1 METILIYNV
10 LRQHTRGVG
19 DAVGVGKIQIFPYGN
34 GYHRMRSS
42 ECLKIGIMKFTVNTP
57 NTGNDQKKVKSSS
70 IL

>member
-1 METILIYNV
+1 METNIDI
-10 LRQHTRGVG
+10 QCITTTHKGVG
-19 DAVGVGKIQIFPYGN
+19 DAVGVGKIKYFHTEN

-42 ECLKIGIMKFTVNTP
+42 ECLKWIMKFTVNTP